1 MSRYIVLF
9 IAALSMIGCASAP
22 PAPVVWYV
30 VSPLPST
37 TYPHGNINSNL
48 SSWEK
53 VKDFPTGDACQDQL
67 RDIHNQLH
75 RPVDCVASNDPRLA
89 QR

>member
-1 MSRYIVLF
+1 MLRSVLLS
-9 IAALSMIGCASAP
+9 IALLSLAGCASAP
-22 PAPVVWYV
+22 PVPVVWYV
-30 VSPLPST
+30 VSPMASA
-37 TYPHGNINSNL
+37 TYPHGNINSNV
-48 SSWEK
+48 SHWEK